1 MVPQSLLSHLFPT
14 QTGLEL
20 RLREWILSSMKVGS
34 GSEWRDEWKIL
45 IWSGEAQKY
54 LMEIFKIMFSFYM
67 SFPISLIFFCGI

>member
-14 QTGLEL
+14 QTGLKL

-45 IWSGEAQKY
+45 I
-54 LMEIFKIMFSFYM
+54 
-67 SFPISLIFFCGI
+67 